1 MRHGSARVGSE
12 HTHAPGTK
20 ITLQATQTGLMDR
33 LDAQNRGVV
42 LLHAELHAPTEKNAM
57 ACAQQ
62 NRQKQT
68 KLKAGMQGGGLVAH
82 LVPKTRRQQ
91 PEGSTTGLPC
101 VARDSLRAANW
112 SSWPQMRWHPGET
125 CG

>member
-1 MRHGSARVGSE
+1 MQCSLNE

-57 ACAQQ
+57 AA
-62 NRQKQT
+62 RATKQT
-68 KLKAGMQGGGLVAH
+68 KTDQTQGRHAGGGLVAH

-91 PEGSTTGLPC
+91 AEGSTTGLPC